1 MTFGTLLE
9 LYDNWNGVT
18 KVNDDKLEVITK
30 DRTLDIYE
38 KRKDLLDRTVVPL
51 VSTTTF
57 SPSVWQTERKNT

>member
-9 LYDNWNGVT
+9 LYDNWNGIT

-38 KRKDLLDRTVVPL
+38 KRKDLLDRTVVSFGFYDDIFTVRL
-51 VSTTTF
+51 AD
-57 SPSVWQTERKNT
+57 